1 MVMGKIYYE
10 RIGEGRP
17 VICLHGNQE
26 NRTIFYELAN
36 ALKDEY
42 QMILIDSRYHGK
54 SVKEGE
60 LSLSQMSKDV
70 MSVVNSLNLDEYDVI
85 GFSDGANIA
94 LTLALKD
101 SRLKNMVL
109 LAPNSDVKALK
120 WPYRLLM
127 RMQVIGYL
135 PFCLYHPVARRKRK
149 LTKWMLE
156 EPHFSEEMLQKI
168 KIPTLLLGGERDMI
182 KEEDFLR
189 ISSLLPYCKYEVIA
203 NSSHFMMI
211 DAFPVVLKKI
221 RGFLYACH
229 R

>member
-10 RIGEGRP
+10 CIGKGKP

-26 NRTIFYELAN
+26 NRTIFYELAE

-60 LSLSQMSKDV
+60 LSLAQMSQDV
-70 MSVVNSLNLDEYDVI
+70 MDIGDLLNLGDYDVI

-101 SRLKNMVL
+101 SRLKHMVL

-156 EPHFSEEMLQKI
+156 EPHFKEEELQSI
-168 KIPTLLLGGERDMI
+168 KIPALLLGGERDMI
-182 KEEDFLR
+182 KEEDFQR
-189 ISSLLPYCKYEVIA
+189 IASLLPYCKYEVIKE
-203 NSSHFMMI
+203 SSHFMLN
-211 DAFPVVLKKI
+211 DAFPVVLNKR

-229 R
+229 Q